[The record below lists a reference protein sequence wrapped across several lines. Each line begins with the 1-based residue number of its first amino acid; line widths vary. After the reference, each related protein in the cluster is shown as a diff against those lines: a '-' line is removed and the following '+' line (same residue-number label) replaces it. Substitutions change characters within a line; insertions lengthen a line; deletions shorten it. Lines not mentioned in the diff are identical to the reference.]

1 MEVAL
6 IKAVELV
13 TKNVRIGQRRR
24 TKMNLLSLI
33 SKHWAETGVIYL
45 LVLKFLTII
54 QDAVDAEP
62 KDLKPPFGKAIYYLT
77 AISGYLFAGNRPQ
90 AIGGSK

>member
-1 MEVAL
+1 MDIQGFL
-6 IKAVELV
+6 
-13 TKNVRIGQRRR
+13 T
-24 TKMNLLSLI
+24 
-33 SKHWAETGVIYL
+33 KHWVEINVGYL
-45 LVLKFLTII
+45 LILKVLTGI

-62 KDLKPPFGKAIYYLT
+62 KDLKSPFGKAIYYLT